1 MQILHQT
8 GPSNSPASVI
18 DEDDDVG
25 VGELTDGYIVGEEE
39 GETVT
44 NGWQS
49 EGSEICWDGSIKF
62 NNLSSSTANR
72 QSTHPP
78 THFPPDE
85 YSFLTVLCWLNIHLV
100 ALPLS

>member
-62 NNLSSSTANR
+62 NNLSSPTANR
-72 QSTHPP
+72 QPPIHPSTHPLSTRRVFVP
-78 THFPPDE
+78 NC
-85 YSFLTVLCWLNIHLV
+85 SLLT
-100 ALPLS
+100 